1 MNRSSRRPPYG
12 ALAILLGITAGT
24 SAWCASPESKPF
36 TAQDRNY
43 WAFQPVRRAAPP
55 QVRNGAWVRNPID
68 AFILQRLEGEGIAPG
83 PHADKVTLLRRVSF
97 DLTGLPPT
105 PEDVQNFLADQSPNA
120 YERVVDR
127 LLASP
132 HYGERWGRHWL
143 DVARYA
149 ESDGFRADEPRLNVW
164 RYRDYVV
171 RSFNEDKGYD
181 RFIREQIAGDELWP
195 NDPEARTATA
205 FSRHYPEEWNARDL
219 EQRRQEALQ
228 DITDAVGSAFLGLT
242 VGCAKCHDHKFDP
255 ILQKD
260 YYRLQAFFAHT
271 SNDDRIPLWSPERI
285 AEEKRKSQDWD
296 DATRDIR
303 KEIEALM
310 EEGRQTVIRGE
321 FFKFPDLV
329 KAAVAKPANER
340 TPFEQQL
347 VHRAEIISK
356 PSDFLA
362 LLRLKPDQKKRLDA
376 LQKQLAGFDHLYHSE
391 PPISSGMRDLGP
403 VAPPTHILSVGN
415 YAKPL
420 EEVAPGFLSILDPA
434 PAKIVP
440 QAGAASTGRRTV
452 LANWLADPANPLT
465 PRVMVN
471 RLWHYHFGMG
481 IVPTPGDF
489 GRMGQRRSHPELLDW
504 LAAEFV
510 SSGWSTK
517 HMHRLIVTS
526 STYRQSSQYRK
537 DASTADS
544 ANRLLW
550 RYPPQRLEAEAIRDS
565 ALAVSGLLN
574 ASVGGPS
581 VHPALPAGM
590 PPPAGGWKL
599 SSDPADHHRRS
610 LYISVRRTA
619 SYPMMNAFDLPDSHE
634 SCARRAN
641 TTTAPQALTL
651 LNSDQS
657 VEWAQALAG
666 RVLERAG
673 DDTSAQLNEAFRL
686 AYSRA
691 PDAVEKDRV
700 LTFFD
705 NQKRLIAERLA
716 KGEPVARPKAGADK
730 LEPPAAAALV
740 DLCLA
745 LLNSNEFVYRF

>member
-1 MNRSSRRPPYG
+1 MNRSYKKTCG
-12 ALAILLGITAGT
+12 LALLAALAIVPAW
-24 SAWCASPESKPF
+24 SAAPASKPF
-36 TAQDRNY
+36 TPQDRSY
-43 WAFQPVRRAAPP
+43 WAFQPVRRAQPP
-55 QVRNGAWVRNPID
+55 AVRQRDWVRNPID
-68 AFILQRLEGEGIAPG
+68 AFILQRLEAEGITPG
-83 PHADKVTLLRRVSF
+83 PQADKITLLRRVSF

-105 PEDVQNFLADQSPNA
+105 PEEVQAFVADTSPDA
-120 YERVVDR
+120 YERVVER

-149 ESDGFRADEPRLNVW
+149 ESDGFRADEPRPNVW

-181 RFIREQIAGDELWP
+181 RFMREQIAGDELWP
-195 NDPEARTATA
+195 NDPQARTATA

-228 DITDAVGSAFLGLT
+228 DITDAVSSAFLGLT
-242 VGCAKCHDHKFDP
+242 MGCAKCHDHKFDP

-271 SNDDRIPLWSPERI
+271 TNDDQVPLWSASRI
-285 AEEKRKSQDWD
+285 AEEARKSQKWEN
-296 DATRDIR
+296 ATRDIR
-303 KEIEALM
+303 KEIDALM
-310 EEGRQTVIRGE
+310 EAGRKTVTDGE
-321 FFKFPDLV
+321 FFKFPDPV
-329 KAAVAKPANER
+329 KAAVAKPAAER

-347 VHRAEIISK
+347 AHRAEIISQ

-362 LLRLKPDQKKRLDA
+362 LLRLKPEQKKRLDA
-376 LQKQLAGFDHLYHSE
+376 LKKQLAAFDNLYHAE
-391 PPISSGMRDLGP
+391 PPISAGMHDLGP

-420 EEVAPGFLSILDPA
+420 EEVEPGFLSILDPA
-434 PAKIVP
+434 PARIVP
-440 QAGAASTGRRTV
+440 PADGSSTGRRTA

-471 RLWHYHFGMG
+471 RIWHYHFGTG
-481 IVPTPGDF
+481 IVATPGDF
-489 GRMGQRRSHPELLDW
+489 GRMGQRRTNPELLDW

-510 SSGWSTK
+510 QNGWSMK
-517 HMHRLIVTS
+517 HMHRLIVNS
-526 STYRQSSQYRK
+526 NTYRQSSQTRD
-537 DASTADS
+537 DASSLDS

-550 RYPPQRLEAEAIRDS
+550 RFPPQRLEAEAIRDG
-565 ALAVSGLLN
+565 ALSVSGLLN
-574 ASVGGPS
+574 PAVGGPS
-581 VHPALPAGM
+581 VYPTLPPGM
-590 PPPAGGWKL
+590 PPPAGGWKV
-599 SSDPADHHRRS
+599 SQDPADQHRRS

-619 SYPMMNAFDLPDSHE
+619 SYPLMNAFDMPDSHE

-641 TTTAPQALTL
+641 TVTAPQALTL
-651 LNSDQS
+651 LNGEHSI
-657 VEWAQALAG
+657 EWAQALAG
-666 RVLERAG
+666 RVIERAG
-673 DDTSAQLNEAFRL
+673 EDPAAIVTEAFRL

-691 PDAVEKDRV
+691 PEPAEKDRV
-700 LTFFD
+700 LTFLG
-705 NQKRLIAERLA
+705 NQKRVIAERIE
-716 KGEPVARPKAGADK
+716 KGEPVALPTPAADK
-730 LEPPAAAALV
+730 MEAPAAAALV